1 MADGTGFTPLDAS
14 TFEARETDLRE
25 RLLDAQ
31 FDMAQ
36 AKTEALLVL
45 INGPDGAG
53 KGEVLYRLHEWL
65 DPRGLTTMAYDIA
78 DDDERRRPGG
88 WRYWRDMPERGRIG
102 IVLGSWYH
110 VMLLRRATGV
120 LDRDAF
126 LGVIDQVNRV
136 EAMLA
141 AENVRVLKIWL
152 ELSAGKAARRFRA
165 KRDGPGGERRPL
177 LEEWGAIDT
186 EKERRRL
193 VEAAAELDGAP
204 GAADAPW
211 HRIPASDP
219 RARDLAVGELVLEQ
233 LRLAPPRPKPSRHRA
248 PRAPRRVSRGPSVLA
263 ALDLS
268 RSLGKKEYRKRL
280 RAAQERIYELTR
292 RDAFRDRALTCV
304 FEGNDAA
311 GKGGAIRRLRAALD
325 PIRSHV
331 HPIAAPSDASLLHP
345 WLWRF
350 WLRVPEHGRTAI
362 FDRSWYGRVLV
373 ERVEG
378 YAAPADWKRAY
389 QEIEDFEHLLTGG
402 GQIVHKFWLAISPE
416 EQLARFEA
424 RQDTPHKRFK
434 ITDEDWRNREK
445 WPLYAAAVE
454 DMVALTS
461 KPAAPWTI
469 VEANDKRF
477 ARVKVLET
485 VADRLEAEL

>member
-1 MADGTGFTPLDAS
+1 MADATDTAPLDEE
-14 TFEARETDLRE
+14 TFEEREANLRA

-31 FDMAQ
+31 FDMAE
-36 AKTEALLVL
+36 AKTETLLVL
-45 INGPDGAG
+45 INGPDGSG

-65 DPRGLTTMAYDIA
+65 DPRGITTMAYDIEDA
-78 DDDERRRPGG
+78 DESRRPGG

-102 IVLGSWYH
+102 LVLGSWYH
-110 VMLLRRATGV
+110 VMLLRRATGA

-126 LGVIDQVNRV
+126 LHVIDQVNRV

-141 AENVRVLKIWL
+141 AENVRVLKLWL
-152 ELSAGKAARRFRA
+152 DLPADKAFRRFRS
-165 KRDGPGGERRPL
+165 KRDVDGERRPL
-177 LEEWGAIDT
+177 LREWGEIDT
-186 EKERRRL
+186 KKERRRL
-193 VEAAAELDGAP
+193 VEAAAELDHAP

-211 HRIPASDP
+211 HRIPAGDR
-219 RARDLAVGELVLEQ
+219 RARDLAVGELVLGA
-233 LRLAPPRPKPSRHRA
+233 LRAAPPRLKTAR
-248 PRAPRRVSRGPSVLA
+248 PRPPTAPRRVSRGPSILG
-263 ALDLS
+263 ALDLDQ
-268 RSLGKKEYRKRL
+268 SLPKKKYRKRL
-280 RAAQERIYELTR
+280 RAAQSRIYELTR
-292 RDAFRDRALTCV
+292 RKSFEGRALTCV

-325 PIRSHV
+325 PIRSDV
-331 HPIAAPSDASLLHP
+331 HPVAAPTNEALAHP

-350 WLRVPEHGRTAI
+350 WLNVPEHGNTAI

-378 YAAPADWKRAY
+378 YAARVDWSRAY
-389 QEIEDFEHLLTGG
+389 EEINDFEHLLTGA
-402 GQIVHKFWLAISPE
+402 GQIVHKFWLSISPE

-434 ITDEDWRNREK
+434 ITDDDWRNRAK

-461 KPAAPWTI
+461 KPAAPWTLI
-469 VEANDKRF
+469 EANDKCF